1 MDPLKLYYY
10 TSVPLLTCN
19 ILFYSVTTLSNS
31 ITSTQNVF
39 KFIYEHKDS
48 DYEVFK
54 NELETLD
61 LHNKLRIIESLIFD
75 TIRKYCNTEEEYKY
89 IKEDIKN
96 PLITSDDFKIEDYSI
111 INLENRIQI
120 FERIEEPVRYAL
132 LTTSEAVQNINII
145 INNIHK
151 KVLENEQSYIKN
163 FVTLKLTNELSQLH
177 KNVKLLDIRIQML
190 FDLLKVYMP
199 TKHNIH

>member
-39 KFIYEHKDS
+39 KFIYEHKDT

-54 NELETLD
+54 NELEMLD
-61 LHNKLRIIESLIFD
+61 LHNKLKIIESLIFD
-75 TIRKYCNTEEEYKY
+75 IIHKYCNTEDEYKY
-89 IKEDIKN
+89 IKDDIKN
-96 PLITSDDFKIEDYSI
+96 PLITSDETKLEDYSV
-111 INLENRIQI
+111 INLENRIAI

-132 LTTSEAVQNINII
+132 LITSEAVQNINMI
-145 INNIHK
+145 INVIHQ
-151 KVLENEQSYIKN
+151 KVTTNEQSYLKG
-163 FVTLKLTNELSQLH
+163 FVSLKLTNELKLLN

-190 FDLLKVYMP
+190 FDLLKIYMP
-199 TKHNIH
+199 NKK

>member
-1 MDPLKLYYY
+1 MDPLKIYYY

-39 KFIYEHKDS
+39 KFFYEHKDS

-54 NELETLD
+54 NELEILD

-111 INLENRIQI
+111 INIENRIQI

-132 LTTSEAVQNINII
+132 LSTSEVVQNINIV
-145 INNIHK
+145 INNIHQK
-151 KVLENEQSYIKN
+151 IIDNRQSYIKN

-177 KNVKLLDIRIQML
+177 KYVKLLDIRMQLL
-190 FDLLKVYMP
+190 FELLKIYI
-199 TKHNIH
+199 K

>member
-1 MDPLKLYYY
+1 MDPLKIYYY

-39 KFIYEHKDS
+39 KFFYEHKDS

-75 TIRKYCNTEEEYKY
+75 TIRKYCNSEEEYKC

-132 LTTSEAVQNINII
+132 LSTSEVVQNINIV
-145 INNIHK
+145 INNIHQK
-151 KVLENEQSYIKN
+151 IIDNRQSYIKN

-177 KNVKLLDIRIQML
+177 KYVKLLDIRMQLL
-190 FDLLKVYMP
+190 FELLKIYI
-199 TKHNIH
+199 K

>member
-1 MDPLKLYYY
+1 MDPLKIYYY

-39 KFIYEHKDS
+39 KFFYEHKDS

-145 INNIHK
+145 INNIHQ

-177 KNVKLLDIRIQML
+177 KNVKLLDLRIQML

>member
-39 KFIYEHKDS
+39 KFIYENKDS

-145 INNIHK
+145 INNIHQ

-177 KNVKLLDIRIQML
+177 KNVKLLDLRIQML

>member
-1 MDPLKLYYY
+1 MDPLKFYYY

-96 PLITSDDFKIEDYSI
+96 PLITSDDFKSEDYSI

-145 INNIHK
+145 INNIHQ

-177 KNVKLLDIRIQML
+177 KNVKLLDLRIQML

>member
-96 PLITSDDFKIEDYSI
+96 PLITSDDNKLVDYSI

-145 INNIHK
+145 INNIHQ

>member
-39 KFIYEHKDS
+39 KFVYEHKDS
-48 DYEVFK
+48 DYEIFK

-61 LHNKLRIIESLIFD
+61 LHNKLKIIESLIFD
-75 TIRKYCNTEEEYKY
+75 TIRKYCNNENEFKF

-96 PLITSDDFKIEDYSI
+96 PLITSDETKLAEYSI
-111 INLENRIQI
+111 INLENRISI
-120 FERIEEPVRYAL
+120 FDKIEEPVRYAL
-132 LTTSEAVQNINII
+132 LTTSEAVQSINII
-145 INNIHK
+145 INNIHQ
-151 KVLENEQSYIKN
+151 KVLENDRSYMKN
-163 FVTLKLTNELSQLH
+163 FMTLKLTNELSQLH
-177 KNVKLLDIRIQML
+177 KQVKLLDLRISML

-199 TKHNIH
+199 AKHNIH

>member
-145 INNIHK
+145 INNIHQ

-177 KNVKLLDIRIQML
+177 KNVKLLDLRIQML

>member
-163 FVTLKLTNELSQLH
+163 FVTLKLTNELSELH

>member
-145 INNIHK
+145 INNIHQ